1 MGKAMKPS
9 DLDDDP
15 YVALQIR
22 GARTMAAIL
31 ARILPTQFGARR
43 PRCYVCGNLASWR
56 IFLAGEDEQ
65 RTEEEACELHARG
78 HLRIAPKA
86 A

>member
-1 MGKAMKPS
+1 MKPS
-9 DLDDDP
+9 DLDAN
-15 YVALQIR
+15 VARQIR
-22 GARTMAAIL
+22 GARIMAAIL
-31 ARILPTQFGARR
+31 ARILPAQFGAAR
-43 PRCYVCGNLASWR
+43 PRCYVCGKLASWR